1 MKAVSVDIRREKG
14 VLVATLAGDWVIAQG
29 RGMAECIER
38 IRQHLD
44 GAREIR
50 LDGHQV
56 GRMDSSGV
64 WLIEKF
70 RREIDRGDLA
80 VRVDGFREADFELV
94 RSLDGSDLA
103 PRQPPSRWQS
113 VTRPVSLVGAKMY
126 SGASHLL
133 EATAFFGQMSAAL
146 FRCLRRPRRLR
157 LSFMVAIME
166 RAGVNAIPIVAL
178 LAFLVAVVLAY
189 QGAGELRRFGAE
201 IFTVQL
207 TVASMLREM
216 GVLVTAILV
225 AGRSGSAFTSEI
237 GIMKIN
243 EEIDAMMTMGLDPFE
258 VLVLPRVIALVIM
271 LPLLTLVA
279 NVAGIF
285 GAAVST
291 YMMLGLS
298 VDAFLVNAREVMT
311 WSNFWSGMLKA
322 PVFAFLIASTGT
334 FWGMRVEGSASSV
347 GRLATASVVQ
357 SLFLVVLADT
367 ALSILYG
374 RLGF

>member
-1 MKAVSVDIRREKG
+1 MAAGSVDIRREKD
-14 VLVATLAGDWVIAQG
+14 TLIVTLTGDWVIARGRNMAQG
-29 RGMAECIER
+29 IAR
-38 IRQHLD
+38 IRQHL
-44 GAREIR
+44 GGVREIR
-50 LDGHQV
+50 LRGHEI
-56 GRMDSSGV
+56 GRVDSTGI
-64 WLIEKF
+64 WLIEKLRQEAARSGLEVHVDSF
-70 RREIDRGDLA
+70 RDT
-80 VRVDGFREADFELV
+80 DFELV
-94 RSLDGSDLA
+94 TSLDASDVA
-103 PRQPPSRWQS
+103 PRQPPPRWQS
-113 VTRPVSLVGAKMY
+113 LARPMITVGAKM
-126 SGASHLL
+126 HLAAQHL
-133 EATAFFGQMSAAL
+133 AEATTFLGQMFSTL
-146 FRCLRRPRRLR
+146 FRCIRHPRRLR
-157 LSFMVAIME
+157 VSFMVASME

-243 EEIDAMMTMGLDPFE
+243 EEIDALMTMGLDPFE

-291 YMMLGLS
+291 HVMLGMS

-334 FWGMRVEGSASSV
+334 FWGMRVEGSAGSV
-347 GRLATASVVQ
+347 GRLTTTSVVQ
-357 SLFLVVLADT
+357 SIFLVVLADT
-367 ALSILYG
+367 LLSVVYG